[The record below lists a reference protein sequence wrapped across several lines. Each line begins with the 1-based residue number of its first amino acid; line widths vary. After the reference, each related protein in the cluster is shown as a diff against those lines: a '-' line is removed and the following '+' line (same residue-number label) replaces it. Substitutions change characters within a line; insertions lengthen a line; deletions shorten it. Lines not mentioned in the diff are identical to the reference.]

1 MDEGMTAICGSMDPA
16 HRSRRCPA
24 CDKQY
29 KQRAKAGAPYAMFHK
44 RSNPAVCIVC
54 SLAAGN
60 SMDIGV
66 YRYPLKRWSRKK
78 ARWIG
83 SVGLCDVCLAE
94 GGELKPEYRR
104 AA

>member
-1 MDEGMTAICGSMDPA
+1 MTARCGSMSPD
-16 HRSRRCPA
+16 HKSRTCRECDRIYKRRSA
-24 CDKQY
+24 
-29 KQRAKAGAPYAMFHK
+29 AGAPPALFRL
-44 RSNPAVCIVC
+44 RSNPARCIVC
-54 SLAAGN
+54 GIAAGN
-60 SMDIGV
+60 SMNLPV
-66 YRYPLKRWSRKK
+66 YRYPLKRWSGKK